1 MSKIK
6 KSISLALALLMLLS
20 VFTVVPIT
28 AGAETYKNG
37 DWEYIIFED
46 SDNIRIER
54 YTGTENE
61 IVIPSTLDGH
71 TVSSIGSKNS
81 ESVFE
86 NRKSLKSVDIPNTVT
101 RLEYHSFQ
109 DCENL
114 TTVSIPNSVEYI
126 EPYAFSGCT
135 SLPSIKIPN
144 NVGRIDH
151 NAFENCS
158 SLEEINIPDSVI
170 AIDSEAF
177 KGCSNLSKVTIGND
191 VSNIYEYAFYNCN
204 NLKSIVIP
212 KNVDNI
218 DICAFGYYSSETS
231 DFEKTEGFQISG
243 FTGSEAERYSKNNNL
258 DFISLGVIQ
267 SELKPDYDY
276 YLLDNGT
283 AEILDYQGPF
293 VPEISIPDKIDGYT
307 VSSLRCG
314 LFLGYDIIEIINI
327 PDCVTEIEPGTLDC
341 KRLKTINVSPANT
354 HFASFEGNLY
364 NKNLTEILQYSLGNN
379 ETEFTIPSS
388 VKTIGYSSFSS
399 SKLKTINLSDN
410 VTEIGSYAFCN
421 CVEIESINL
430 PEKLETISYHAFSAC
445 SNLNELTIPKSV
457 TEIGFHAC
465 GYKNVVSPN
474 KKEDFKI
481 YGYKGTAAETYANDN
496 GFEFIALDETPTTE
510 PAQTKPDV
518 KQQNPVQVSAEDVNI
533 DLSEYDGNDAQVYP
547 LTVTD
552 AQGEVVYSMVSGDE
566 EFFSVNE
573 STGALIIS
581 AETEEGE
588 YTVKIKTGALGNENY
603 NSKYITKTIT
613 VYVENNQVA
622 PPETDNILISGDYKY
637 RILSDGTAEIT
648 QYIGSDANVEIPETI
663 DGKAITSI
671 DFYAFGECTN
681 IESVKIPEN
690 VKYIDWHA
698 FYGCTKL
705 NNITIPDTVISIDNG
720 AFDDTAYVKNESN
733 RENGLLYIGK
743 HLIDGRNVSGECIIK
758 DNTITVSDRAFIYN
772 TNITRVTFPESLK
785 RIGSQAFNGCEELRE
800 VILPENIQEIGNLAF
815 AGCTGLT
822 EVILPK
828 DIKEIG
834 DVAFGFYPFYPG
846 GDRVQYYTIDGFKIY
861 GYKGTAA
868 ETYAKDNGF
877 EFIDLDNP
885 IVTEPIATEP
895 VTSPVVTEPTQP
907 NVPKPTTSKVTN
919 KKDNPIKVTVK
930 AKTVKLKKLKKK
942 AQKVKAITVKNNQG
956 KVTYKLV
963 KSGITKKIRK
973 LVKINSKGIITI
985 KKWKKAK
992 KGTYKIKVKIT
1003 AAGNSA
1009 YNAKSITKTIK
1020 VKIK

>member
-20 VFTVVPIT
+20 VFTVVPLS
-28 AGAETYKNG
+28 ASAETYKNG
-37 DWEYIIFED
+37 DWEYE
-46 SDNIRIER
+46 
-54 YTGTENE
+54 
-61 IVIPSTLDGH
+61 V
-71 TVSSIGSKNS
+71 NS
-81 ESVFE
+81 EGTTTITKYNGSDSNVEIPE
-86 NRKSLKSVDIPNTVT
+86 NFDEKIVT
-101 RLEYHSFQ
+101 
-109 DCENL
+109 
-114 TTVSIPNSVEYI
+114 SIDD
-126 EPYAFSGCT
+126 YAFSDC
-135 SLPSIKIPN
+135 
-144 NVGRIDH
+144 
-151 NAFENCS
+151 
-158 SLEEINIPDSVI
+158 INI
-170 AIDSEAF
+170 ET
-177 KGCSNLSKVTIGND
+177 LTIP
-191 VSNIYEYAFYNCN
+191 
-204 NLKSIVIP
+204 KSI
-212 KNVDNI
+212 
-218 DICAFGYYSSETS
+218 
-231 DFEKTEGFQISG
+231 
-243 FTGSEAERYSKNNNL
+243 L
-258 DFISLGVIQ
+258 
-267 SELKPDYDY
+267 
-276 YLLDNGT
+276 
-283 AEILDYQGPF
+283 
-293 VPEISIPDKIDGYT
+293 
-307 VSSLRCG
+307 
-314 LFLGYDIIEIINI
+314 
-327 PDCVTEIEPGTLDC
+327 EIEQHSFWTCTG
-341 KRLKTINVSPANT
+341 LKTINVDSDNPNY
-354 HFASFEGNLY
+354 SSLDGNLY
-364 NKNLTEILQYSLGNN
+364 NKDQTELIRYSPCKSDTSFTVPESVTRIGDFAFYKSLNLSEIILNESLTNIGASAFVKCTNIKELNIPKNVYRISWYAFGDYEKISVDPENQYFTSLDGNLYNKDLTLLCRYATLKKDEHFVIPESVKYIWITAFQWSYSLKN
-379 ETEFTIPSS
+379 I
-388 VKTIGYSSFSS
+388 
-399 SKLKTINLSDN
+399 
-410 VTEIGSYAFCN
+410 
-421 CVEIESINL
+421 
-430 PEKLETISYHAFSAC
+430 
-445 SNLNELTIPKSV
+445 TIPKNADPYN
-457 TEIGFHAC
+457 TFIGYIFDIEE
-465 GYKNVVSPN
+465 NTT
-474 KKEDFKI
+474 KKVEGFTI
-481 YGYKGTAAETYANDN
+481 YGYKDSPAEKYAEAEGFNFIDLDN
-496 GFEFIALDETPTTE
+496 PIVTEPIATEPVTSPVVTE

-603 NSKYITKTIT
+603 KSKYITKTIT
-613 VYVENNQVA
+613 VYVENNQVT
-622 PPETDNILISGDYKY
+622 PPETDNIFISGDYKY

-648 QYIGSDANVEIPETI
+648 NYTGSDANVEIPETI

-690 VKYIDWHA
+690 VKFIDWHA
-698 FYGCTKL
+698 FYGCTNL
-705 NNITIPDTVISIDNG
+705 NNITIPDTVISINNG

-758 DNTITVSDRAFIYN
+758 DNTITVSDMAFIYN
-772 TNITRVTFPESLK
+772 TDITRVTFPESLK
-785 RIGSQAFNGCEELRE
+785 RIGDQAFNGCKELRE
-800 VILPENIQEIGNLAF
+800 VILPENIQEIDNLAF

-834 DVAFGFYPFYPG
+834 DLAFGSYPFYPG
-846 GDRVQYYTIDGFKIY
+846 GDRVQYYKIDGFKIY

-895 VTSPVVTEPTQP
+895 VTPPVVTEPTQP
-907 NVPKPTTSKVTN
+907 NVPKPTTAKVTN
-919 KKDNPIKVTVK
+919 KKENPIKVTVK

-942 AQKVKAITVKNNQG
+942 AQKVKAIKVKNAQG
-956 KVTYKLV
+956 KVTFKLV

-973 LVKINSKGIITI
+973 LVKIGSNGVLTI

-1003 AAGNSA
+1003 AAGTSA
-1009 YNAKSITKTIK
+1009 YNAKTITKTIK